1 MEWGDYM
8 DIYRKKR
15 GNFFDEIFGIDQ
27 FENID
32 GLFERLS
39 KATGMNMENFRQQ
52 PFIYGFSV
60 TQRQGEEPEIREFGN
75 IPIFEKTENG
85 EKRNLDIR
93 KPLIDVL
100 EAEKTV
106 HVIAEIPGIEKENI
120 RLNATDL
127 ILDIETIDGNP
138 KYSERVELPVKVDPQ
153 SAKATYKN
161 GVLEVTFKRLESNS
175 RTSIKIE

>member
-1 MEWGDYM
+1 M
-8 DIYRKKR
+8 DRDRKKR
-15 GNFFDEIFGIDQ
+15 RNFFDEIFGIDPL
-27 FENID
+27 ED
-32 GLFERLS
+32 MDEMFERLNR
-39 KATGMNMENFRQQ
+39 AMGMNMENFGQD
-52 PFIYGFSV
+52 PFVYGFSI
-60 TQRQGEEPEIREFGN
+60 TQRSGDEPEIREFGN
-75 IPIFEKTENG
+75 IPMFEQTETG

-100 EAEKTV
+100 EVEETV
-106 HVIAEIPGIEKENI
+106 HVVAEIPGSEKENI

-161 GVLEVTFKRLESNS
+161 GVLEVTFKRLESSS
-175 RTSIKIE
+175 RTSINIE

>member
-1 MEWGDYM
+1 M
-8 DIYRKKR
+8 DRDRKKR
-15 GNFFDEIFGIDQ
+15 RNFFDEIFGIDPL
-27 FENID
+27 ED
-32 GLFERLS
+32 VDEMFERLS
-39 KATGMNMENFRQQ
+39 RVMGMSVENFGRH
-52 PFIYGFSV
+52 PFVYGFSV
-60 TQRQGEEPEIREFGN
+60 TQRPGEEPEIREFGN
-75 IPIFEKTENG
+75 IPAFEQAETG
-85 EKRNLDIR
+85 EKNYLDTR

-100 EAEKTV
+100 EAEETV

-175 RTSIKIE
+175 RTSITIE